1 MPITLLK
8 RASTLPDISL
18 ETIEEIKNILRSAG
32 DIALKRRQLAQIRL
46 KPDNTP
52 YTDVE
57 LEMEACIIPF
67 LQTNFP
73 EAQIISEESGVFGN
87 TPANIWALDPVDG
100 TKVFLNGLPNWGVSL
115 GLLENGHPKLGFFY
129 MPATGD
135 FYWGGDGYGAHLN
148 DIDLQTIPR
157 LAFDSPLAFLAVP
170 ANVHRHF
177 NLNYPSIR
185 CFGSTAAHMCY
196 VAQGIAVGAIT
207 RRVNLWDLAGV
218 LPILQQAGIQV
229 EFLTR
234 GTFSAADY
242 LTQAKFPEE
251 ILASPPEYMPLIRA
265 GLHPKPARN
274 SA

>member
-1 MPITLLK
+1 L
-8 RASTLPDISL
+8 SDISL
-18 ETIEEIKNILRSAG
+18 DTIEEIKNTLRSAG
-32 DIALKRRQLAQIRL
+32 DIALKRRPLAQIRL

-57 LEMEACIIPF
+57 LEMESCIIPF
-67 LQTNFP
+67 LQGRFP
-73 EAQIISEESGVFGN
+73 GAQIISEESGIFGN
-87 TPANIWALDPVDG
+87 TQANIWALDPVDG

-115 GLLENGHPKLGFFY
+115 GLLEKGHPKLGFFY

-135 FYWGGDGYGAHLN
+135 FYWGGDGHGAHLN
-148 DIDLQTIPR
+148 DLDLLTIPR
-157 LAFDSPLAFLAVP
+157 LPFDSPLAFLAVP

-177 NLNYPSIR
+177 DFDYPSIR
-185 CFGSTAAHMCY
+185 SFGSTAAHMCY

-218 LPILQQAGIQV
+218 LPILEQAGIQV

-234 GTFSAADY
+234 GKFSASDY

-251 ILASPPEYMPLIRA
+251 ILASPPEYMPLVRA
-265 GLHPKPARN
+265 GLHLKSKQSTA
-274 SA
+274 